1 MLQKFSVWMVVTTW
15 CVAMVAA
22 APTIG
27 TISSNGRF
35 QMNGAE
41 TWNQSPLQ
49 EGALIETGSS
59 ASRLLLRN
67 GTDLRISADSA
78 SQVYADRMLLRNG
91 SVQGILANTFRLET
105 GLMGLRLHGEQ
116 VHAHVQVE
124 NNRVLIASLQGT
136 LKVRGSAGN
145 LLASVTEG
153 NAVQLSQAQP
163 GAAAEVQLNGMV
175 QHSKDGYFVKDT
187 TSNVVV
193 QLRGSAVAKYV
204 GKTGNIRGAVD
215 SSKPSVPN
223 AEYVVR
229 LEEWEEVAAAAPA
242 TKAAAAAGMGTGT
255 KVGIIAGV
263 VVAAASTTGLVVAG
277 DSEDTQTVSPIR

>member
-1 MLQKFSVWMVVTTW
+1 MMLAW
-15 CVAMVAA
+15 CTGMVAA

-41 TWNQSPLQ
+41 TWNQSALQ
-49 EGALIETGSS
+49 DGALIETGSS

-67 GTDLRISADSA
+67 GTDLRIAADS
-78 SQVYADRMLLRNG
+78 SSRVYADRMLLRNG
-91 SVQGILANTFRLET
+91 VVQGILANTFRLET
-105 GLMGLRLHGEQ
+105 GVLGLRLHGEQ
-116 VHAHVQVE
+116 AHAHVHVDRD
-124 NNRVLIASLQGT
+124 RVLIASLQGT

-163 GAAAEVQLNGMV
+163 GAAAEVQLNGLI
-175 QHSKDGYFVKDT
+175 QHSKDGYFIKDT

-193 QLRGSAVAKYV
+193 QLKGSAVAKYV
-204 GKTGNIRGAVD
+204 GKTGNIRGTVD
-215 SSKPSVPN
+215 SSKPTVPN

-229 LEEWEEVAAAAPA
+229 LDEWEEAAAAVIAGKTPA
-242 TKAAAAAGMGTGT
+242 KTAGMGAAT
-255 KVGIIAGV
+255 KTGIIAGV

-277 DSEDTQTVSPIR
+277 DSEEAQTVSPLR